1 MCSDVHCRILLSKPK
16 LVLMDEATSAL
27 DIDNEEHLY
36 QLIAKAGVTF
46 VSIGHR
52 PSLASFHQR
61 ILRINA
67 IGSQDAQDSA
77 KPASSAWELVNPA

>member
-1 MCSDVHCRILLSKPK
+1 MYVPCRILLSKPK

-36 QLIAKAGVTF
+36 KSIAEAGVTF

-52 PSLASFHQR
+52 PSLASFHQKV
-61 ILRINA
+61 LRINVS
-67 IGSQDAQDSA
+67 GSQDANDSP
-77 KPASSAWELVNPA
+77 KPVWELANAA

>member
-1 MCSDVHCRILLSKPK
+1 MTDVLCVHCRILLSKPK

-36 QLIAKAGVTF
+36 KSIAEAGVTF

-52 PSLASFHQR
+52 PSLASFHQK
-61 ILRINA
+61 ILRISA
-67 IGSQDAQDSA
+67 TGSQDAQDSL
-77 KPASSAWELVNPA
+77 KPAWELANAN

>member
-1 MCSDVHCRILLSKPK
+1 MSCRILLSRPK

-36 QLIAKAGVTF
+36 KMVAEAGVTF

-52 PSLASFHQR
+52 PSLASFHQK

-67 IGSQDAQDSA
+67 SGAPDAADSP
-77 KPASSAWELVNPA
+77 KPAWELANAA